1 MIRGVLRVALFASLV
16 LTLWTFARPAAA
28 MPAGLCDDR
37 GATAIAPPP
46 LLEAPDEAI
55 QRARAPASSCPGEDS
70 EARAAIGPAHH
81 RAPSPPTDAQHALP
95 TSRVVLPSPA
105 EHRRGPAAV
114 VDRPAPGVHSR
125 VERPPRG

>member
-1 MIRGVLRVALFASLV
+1 MIRGVLRAALFASLV

-46 LLEAPDEAI
+46 SLEAPDEAI
-55 QRARAPASSCPGEDS
+55 ARARAPASSCPCEGS

-81 RAPSPPTDAQHALP
+81 RAPSPSPSAQSALP
-95 TSRVVLPSPA
+95 FSSVVLAPPA
-105 EHRRGPAAV
+105 EHRLASAPV
-114 VDRPAPGVHSR
+114 VDRPGRGVHSR